1 MTLLI
6 LYLLLALGVSFLC
19 SILEACLLSISPSF
33 VKNLEDQG
41 SRVGVVLAR
50 LKTNIDRPL
59 AGILSLNTIAHT
71 VGAAGVGAQAAQVFG
86 QAYFAVISAIL
97 TLLILF
103 FSEII
108 PKTIGAVFWKQ
119 LAGFTAYSCQFIII
133 ALYPLVW
140 ISEKVTRL
148 ITPGAGSEPKVSRD
162 EVVALAQLGLD
173 EGVIAENESRIIRN
187 LIKLQ
192 KILVEDVMTPRQ
204 VVGLLPESM
213 TCGDAVESE
222 PVSRFSRIPVYSG
235 EPDRITGY
243 VLKQEILVEVASD
256 RHETNLTKLK
266 RQVAFVSE
274 KQSLSDVSRDL
285 LHKREHLAVVV
296 DQHGGLAGVVTN
308 EDLIET
314 LLGLEIVDEADQVAD
329 LRKLA
334 HSQWLERAKKLGIE
348 LPKAAS
354 ETAEDTHP

>member
-6 LYLLLALGVSFLC
+6 FYLLLALGVSFLC
-19 SILEACLLSISPSF
+19 SVLEACLLSVSPSF

-41 SRVGVVLAR
+41 NRAGRIMAR
-50 LKTNIDRPL
+50 LKNNIERPL
-59 AGILSLNTIAHT
+59 AAILSLNTIAHT

-86 QAYFAVISAIL
+86 QAYFAVISAVL

-108 PKTIGAVFWKQ
+108 PKTIGAVYWKQ
-119 LAGFTAYSCQFIII
+119 LAGFTAYTCRFIII
-133 ALYPLVW
+133 GLYPLVW
-140 ISEKVTRL
+140 ISEKLTRL
-148 ITPGAGSEPKVSRD
+148 ISPGADSMPKVSRD
-162 EVVALAQLGLD
+162 EVVAMAQLGQA
-173 EGVIAENESRIIRN
+173 EGVIAEDESRIIRN

-204 VVGLLPESM
+204 VVGLLPEALS
-213 TCGDAVESE
+213 CGEAVSTK
-222 PVSRFSRIPVYSG
+222 PVSRFSRIPVHSG
-235 EPDRITGY
+235 DPDKITGY
-243 VLKQEILVEVASD
+243 VLKQEILGEVASD
-256 RHETNLTKLK
+256 RHSTELTQLK
-266 RQVAFVSE
+266 RTVAFVSE
-274 KQSLSDVSRDL
+274 KQSLSEVSRTL

-314 LLGLEIVDEADQVAD
+314 LLGLEIVDEVDQVAD

-334 HSQWLERAKKLGIE
+334 RSQWVERARKLGID
-348 LPKAAS
+348 LPLTPPDSAK
-354 ETAEDTHP
+354 EK